1 MNVRIRPVRM
11 YDFLT
16 EDRITETVDQHL
28 EIVETVLV
36 GDIDEAVVLMR
47 RHVGVSLEVV
57 EKRAARAITQ
67 MLLYGGGRP
76 T

>member
-1 MNVRIRPVRM
+1 M

-16 EDRITETVDQHL
+16 EDRIVETVDQHL
-28 EIVETVLV
+28 EIVETVLT

-67 MLLYGGGRP
+67 MLVYGGGRP